1 MKKYQIALHAFLF
14 SLFLTTVGFAGTVN
28 LRVVDHLTKNPIP
41 DVLVTRTYTLMTIS
55 TTSTFYTDSDG
66 RAAVSHPSL
75 GGSSC
80 MLISVKYAL
89 SKPGYQFS
97 IPEGFA
103 PCGPANFD
111 LQILASTLS
120 PLVSVSSANYQ
131 RYLSNEMITASF
143 GENLAVTTELAPLP
157 LPTIL
162 AGRRLLITDSAGQ
175 EKTAKLLFVSP
186 TQINFIMP
194 SGLANGVAT
203 TRLIDE
209 NGNQIKFGFVE
220 IARVAPGIF
229 TADAS
234 GRGLPAAA
242 IVRSSSGFQVY
253 EPVAKFDSALLQNIP
268 IEIDLGH
275 PSEVVVLV
283 LFGTGWRQADPSEVQ
298 VSISNNAGGVFCPL
312 QYAGRQPT
320 IEGLDQINVF
330 LPQTLAG
337 KGDVTVRV
345 TVAGIRAN
353 DVQLKIK

>member
-1 MKKYQIALHAFLF
+1 
-14 SLFLTTVGFAGTVN
+14 
-28 LRVVDHLTKNPIP
+28 
-41 DVLVTRTYTLMTIS
+41 MTIS

-66 RAAVSHPSL
+66 RAAVSHPGL

-80 MLISVKYAL
+80 TLISVRYTL

-97 IPEGFA
+97 VPEGFA
-103 PCGPANFD
+103 PCGPINSD
-111 LQILASTLS
+111 LQILASALS
-120 PLVSVSSANYQ
+120 PIISVSSANYQ
-131 RYLSNEMITASF
+131 RYLSNEMIASSF
-143 GENLAVTTELAPLP
+143 GENMAAATESAPLP
-157 LPTIL
+157 LPTML

-203 TRLIDE
+203 SRLIDE

-298 VSISNNAGGVFCPL
+298 VNISNNAGGVFCPL